1 MAAEMGIDT
10 FHVIELAQVAIRE
23 TPVHRIN
30 ETLGNIMGI
39 VMKKMGENPNIM
51 TDRYV
56 SRDGKIQRLKG

>member
-1 MAAEMGIDT
+1 VAAELGIDT
-10 FHVIELAQVAIRE
+10 FHVIELAQMAIGE
-23 TPVHRIN
+23 TPGHRIN

-56 SRDGKIQRLKG
+56 ARDGKIQPL